1 MIKEKIQRLLGYVP
15 SFVPKAQDVDDTQ
28 KSVETFAR
36 DMRIADLHRV
46 YSSGVITLDPR
57 DMKIVVGKIVRI
69 VFQFDNPYMVISC
82 MNSDFPSS
90 EFTCLRSPILK
101 YSDEALT
108 GLAKLTPTERKLLFS
123 VYFAVPAESDL
134 DLDSQLQYLRING
147 FFSSMGLNRKRRRS
161 DAVS

>member
-1 MIKEKIQRLLGYVP
+1 MIKEKLQRLLG
-15 SFVPKAQDVDDTQ
+15 FVLKAQDVDDTQ
-28 KSVETFAR
+28 KSVDTFAH
-36 DMRIADLHRV
+36 DMRVADLRRV

-69 VFQFDNPYMVISC
+69 VFQLDNPFMVISC

-90 EFTCLRSPILK
+90 EFTCMRSPILK

-108 GLAKLTPTERKLLFS
+108 GLAKLTPTERKLLFG
-123 VYFAVPAESDL
+123 VYSAVPAESDL

>member
-1 MIKEKIQRLLGYVP
+1 MIKEKLKRLLGL
-15 SFVPKAQDVDDTQ
+15 SPKTQDVDDTQ
-28 KSVETFAR
+28 KSVDTFAR
-36 DMRIADLHRV
+36 DMRNAGLRHV

-69 VFQFDNPYMVISC
+69 VFQLDNPHMVISC

-108 GLAKLTPTERKLLFS
+108 GLAKLTPTERKFLFG
-123 VYFAVPAESDL
+123 VYSAVPAESDM

-147 FFSSMGLNRKRRRS
+147 FFSSMGLNRKRRRN
-161 DAVS
+161 DVLE